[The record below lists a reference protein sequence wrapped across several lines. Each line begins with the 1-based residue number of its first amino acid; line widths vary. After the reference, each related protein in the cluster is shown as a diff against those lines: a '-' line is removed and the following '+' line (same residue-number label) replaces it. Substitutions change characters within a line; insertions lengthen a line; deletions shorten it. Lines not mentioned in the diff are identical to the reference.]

1 MIRKTYD
8 VPCHGEKSNW
18 RVASKPGNRQGP
30 GALVQWD
37 VAATGVEV
45 EHHLGAARL
54 RISRC
59 APIAWAAGLSREL
72 RIVDLEYFHV

>member
-1 MIRKTYD
+1 MTRKTYD
-8 VPCHGEKSNW
+8 VPRRGGKSNS
-18 RVASKPGNRQGP
+18 RVASKPGSRWGP
-30 GALVQWD
+30 GALIQWV

-72 RIVDLEYFHV
+72 RIIDLEYFHV